1 MIIEEIKNIK
11 SDKKECRKFGLSVG
25 IVLVILAVILG
36 NFGKESFVYFGSI
49 GGLLIIAAIVAPKLL
64 LPLQKIWMSLA
75 VILGFIMTRVIL
87 LVLFYLILTP
97 IGLIARIFGKDFLDL
112 KLNKDKVSY
121 WNLRQGKNYEKLDTE
136 RQF

>member
-11 SDKKECRKFGLSVG
+11 SDVKECRKFGLSVG
-25 IVLVILAVILG
+25 IVLVILAFILDY
-36 NFGKESFVYFGSI
+36 FGKSSYLYFRAI
-49 GGLLIIAAIVAPKLL
+49 GGVLILSSVIAPILL

-75 VILGFIMTRVIL
+75 VVLGFFMTRVIL
-87 LVLFYLILTP
+87 FVLFYLILTP

-112 KLNKDKVSY
+112 KINKDQVSY
-121 WNLRQGKNYEKLDTE
+121 WNIRDSKSYEKLDTE

>member
-1 MIIEEIKNIK
+1 MFIEEIKNIK

-36 NFGKESFVYFGSI
+36 YFGKDSYVYFGSI
-49 GGLLIIAAIVAPKLL
+49 GGLLIILGVVAPVLL

-87 LVLFYLILTP
+87 FVLFYLILTP
-97 IGLIARIFGKDFLDL
+97 TGLIARMFGKDFLDL
-112 KLNKDKVSY
+112 KIKKDQVSY
-121 WNLRQGKNYEKLDTE
+121 WNIRETKNYEKLDTE

>member
-1 MIIEEIKNIK
+1 MFIEEIKNIK

-36 NFGKESFVYFGSI
+36 YFGKDSYVYFGSI
-49 GGLLIIAAIVAPKLL
+49 GGLLIISGVVAPVLL

-87 LVLFYLILTP
+87 FVLFYLILTP
-97 IGLIARIFGKDFLDL
+97 TGLIARMFGKDFLDL
-112 KLNKDKVSY
+112 KIKKDQVSY
-121 WNLRQGKNYEKLDTE
+121 WNIRETKNYEKLDTE

>member
-25 IVLVILAVILG
+25 IVLVLLAAILWYI
-36 NFGKESFVYFGSI
+36 GKGSYVYFGSI
-49 GGLLIIAAIVAPKLL
+49 GGILIISGIAAPILL
-64 LPLQKIWMSLA
+64 LPLQKIWMSIA

-87 LVLFYLILTP
+87 FVLFYLILTP

-112 KLNKDKVSY
+112 KLKKDQVSY
-121 WNLRQGKNYEKLDTE
+121 WSIRQEKTYEKLDTE

>member
-25 IVLVILAVILG
+25 TVLILIAVVLAFLEKG
-36 NFGKESFVYFGSI
+36 SFVYFGSI
-49 GGLLIIAAIVAPKLL
+49 GGVLIISGIIAPVLL
-64 LPLQKIWMSLA
+64 QPIQKIWMMLA
-75 VILGFIMTRVIL
+75 VLLGFIMTRLIL
-87 LVLFYLILTP
+87 FLLYYLILTP

-112 KLNKDKVSY
+112 KYDKNQASY
-121 WNLRQGKNYEKLDTE
+121 WNIREPKEYERLDTE